1 MTLALPAIVSASS
14 ADLTSSG
21 SGSQFDAVIAVYP
34 KVSQDLLSDLSLNA
48 YSAIDKDFGSSLT
61 VVPDP
66 NVAGGRLILAPT
78 GSLNGDS
85 DDVRKFQETTKA
97 AMKRAQAAGAVA
109 PLIYFPYKIDGDDAE
124 GDYVKYIEVSLLG
137 ALSAVFDPIDV
148 REHYEKIGKSQYTI
162 QKIGVLSSTSSEL
175 TDERIQFVSA
185 IELGRRVAKDLGSPN
200 CERMTPIKF
209 TEYVECYFKPKSD
222 IKLTVVE
229 DINVIQKEYP
239 LLHAVSRC
247 SLSVPRHFPR
257 VVKLEYKS
265 AEPSMVKENLYFVG
279 KGVTYDTGG
288 ADIKAGGIMRGMS
301 RDKCG
306 AAAVAGFMATVA
318 ELKPKHVNVTAILGL
333 VRNSVG
339 SNAYVS
345 DEVLYSRAGLRVLVG
360 NTDAEGRM
368 VMTDPLCECKELVLA
383 NRKDGINIPSRL
395 FTVATLTG
403 HAIRAYGPYGI
414 CLDNG
419 PARKANI
426 SPRIQAGGHILGDPF
441 EISTLRRE
449 DYAYVMPGSSAED
462 VVQAND
468 KSSSDTPRGH
478 QYPMAFMSVASGL
491 CEFGLDKEKRDQ
503 IAYTHVDIAASAEQL
518 SGVGFSLPEVTG
530 NPVPSFAAAFLL

>member
-1 MTLALPAIVSASS
+1 MTLALPSIVSASS
-14 ADLTSSG
+14 ADLASTAQ
-21 SGSQFDAVIAVYP
+21 QFDAVVAVYP
-34 KVSQDLLSDLSLNA
+34 TVSDELLSAFGSLSA
-48 YSAIDKDFGSSLT
+48 HSAVDKSFGSSLAFI
-61 VVPDP
+61 PDQ

-78 GSLNGDS
+78 GSLRGDS
-85 DDVRKFQETTKA
+85 DDVRKFQEVTKA
-97 AMKRAQAAGAVA
+97 AMKRALAAGAVA
-109 PLIYFPYKIDGDDAE
+109 PLFYFPTKIDTQDE
-124 GDYVKYIEVSLLG
+124 DYARFIEVSLLG
-137 ALSAVFDPIDV
+137 ALAACFDPIDV
-148 REHYEKIGKSQYTI
+148 REHYEKINKNHYTV
-162 QKIGVLSSTSSEL
+162 QKIGVLANGTEL
-175 TDERIQFVSA
+175 TPERLAFVNA
-185 IELGRRVAKDLGSPN
+185 VETGRRVAKDLGSPN

-209 TEYVECYFKPKSD
+209 AEYVETYFKSQAVIKMTVIKD
-222 IKLTVVE
+222 IDLIE
-229 DINVIQKEYP
+229 KEYP
-239 LLHAVSRC
+239 LLHAVARC

-265 AEPSMVKENLYFVG
+265 DEPSQVKENLYFVG

-288 ADIKAGGIMRGMS
+288 ADIKAGGVMRGMS

-318 ELKPKHVNVTAILGL
+318 ELKPKHVNVTAILSL

-345 DEVLYSRAGLRVLVG
+345 DEVIYSRAGQRVLVG

-368 VMTDPLCECKELVLA
+368 VMTDPLCECKERVLA
-383 NRKDGINIPSRL
+383 ERKNGSYIPSRL

-426 SPRIQAGGHILGDPF
+426 STRIQAGGHILGDPF

-449 DYAYVMPGSSAED
+449 DYACVAPGAASED

-468 KSSSDTPRGH
+468 KASSATARGH
-478 QYPMAFMSVASGL
+478 QYPMAFMAIASGL
-491 CEFGLDKEKRDQ
+491 NLYGLDKEKKDQ
-503 IAYTHVDIAASAEQL
+503 IAYTHVDVAGSAEEY
-518 SGVGFSLPEVTG
+518 SSIGYSLAEVTG
-530 NPVPSFAAAFLL
+530 NPVPAFASTFLL

>member
-1 MTLALPAIVSASS
+1 MTLALPTIVAASPADLASS
-14 ADLTSSG
+14 Q
-21 SGSQFDAVIAVYP
+21 QFDAVIAVYP
-34 KVSQDLLSDLSLNA
+34 TVSNDLFSAFSTLSA
-48 YSAIDKDFGSSLT
+48 HSAVDKDFGSRLT
-61 VVPDP
+61 VVPDQS
-66 NVAGGRLILAPT
+66 VAGGRLILAPT

-85 DDVRKFQETTKA
+85 DDVRKFQEITKA
-97 AMKRAQAAGAVA
+97 AVQRAQSAGAVA
-109 PLIYFPYKIDGDDAE
+109 PLIHFPVNIKNDE
-124 GDYVKYIEVSLLG
+124 DYSRYLEVSILG
-137 ALSAVFDPIDV
+137 ALAACFNPIDV
-148 REHYEKIGKSQYTI
+148 REHYDKIGKSQCTI
-162 QKIGVLSSTSSEL
+162 QKIGIVAGDEL
-175 TDERIQFVSA
+175 TPERIKFVKA
-185 IELGRRVAKDLGSPN
+185 VEIGRRVAKDLGSPN

-209 TEYVECYFKPKSD
+209 AEYVENYFNSKAE
-222 IKLTVVE
+222 IKITVVK
-229 DINVIQKEYP
+229 DIDVIEKEYP
-239 LLHAVSRC
+239 LLHAVARC

-265 AEPSMVKENLYFVG
+265 DEPSMVKENLYFVG

-288 ADIKAGGIMRGMS
+288 ADIKAGGVMRGMS

-306 AAAVAGFMATVA
+306 ASSVAGFMATLA

-333 VRNSVG
+333 VRNSIG

-368 VMTDPLCECKELVLA
+368 VMTDPLCECKERVLA
-383 NRKDGINIPSRL
+383 ERKIGVNIPSRL

-419 PARKANI
+419 PARKAGVSN
-426 SPRIQAGGHILGDPF
+426 RIQAGGHILGDPF

-449 DYAYVMPGSSAED
+449 DYAIVASGSAAED

-468 KSSSDTPRGH
+468 KASSATPRGH
-478 QYPMAFMSVASGL
+478 QYPMAFMAVASGL
-491 CEFGLDKEKRDQ
+491 RDYGLDKEKDEQ
-503 IAYTHVDIAASAEQL
+503 IAYTHVDIAGSAEAL
-518 SGVGFSLPEVTG
+518 CGSGLSLPEVTG
-530 NPVPSFAAAFLL
+530 NPVPAFAATFL

>member
-1 MTLALPAIVSASS
+1 MTLALPPIVSAST
-14 ADLTSSG
+14 ADLASSG
-21 SGSQFDAVIAVYP
+21 FDAVIAVYP
-34 KVSQDLLSDLSLNA
+34 TVSQELLSVFSSLNA
-48 YSAIDKDFGSSLT
+48 FTAVDKDFGSSLA
-61 VVPDP
+61 VVPDK

-78 GSLNGDS
+78 GPTNGDT
-85 DDVRKFQETTKA
+85 DDVRKFEEITKA
-97 AMKRAQAAGAVA
+97 AMKRALAAGAVA
-109 PLIYFPYKIDGDDAE
+109 PLFYFPSKVE
-124 GDYVKYIEVSLLG
+124 GDSEDYSHYVEVSILG
-137 ALSAVFDPIDV
+137 ALAACFDPIDV
-148 REHYEKIGKSQYTI
+148 REHYEKIGKKHYTVE
-162 QKIGVLSSTSSEL
+162 KIGVVVAEGAEISV
-175 TDERIQFVSA
+175 ERVAFVNA
-185 IELGRRVAKDLGSPN
+185 VEVGRRVAKDLGSPN

-209 TEYVECYFKPKSD
+209 AEYVESYFKTKSC
-222 IKLTVVE
+222 IKLTVIE
-229 DINVIQKEYP
+229 DIDVLQKEYP
-239 LLHAVSRC
+239 LLHAVARC

-265 AEPSMVKENLYFVG
+265 EEPSKVKENLYFVG

-306 AAAVAGFMATVA
+306 AATVAGFMATLA
-318 ELKPKHVNVTAILGL
+318 ELKPKHVNVTAMLSL

-368 VMTDPLCECKELVLA
+368 VMTDPLCECKERVLED
-383 NRKDGINIPSRL
+383 RKAGVHIPSRL

-403 HAIRAYGPYGI
+403 HAIRAYGNYGI

-426 SPRIQAGGHILGDPF
+426 SPRIQAGGNILGDPF

-449 DYAYVMPGSSAED
+449 DYACVAPGSAGED

-468 KSSSDTPRGH
+468 KASSASARGH
-478 QYPMAFMSVASGL
+478 QYPMAFMAIASGINN
-491 CEFGLDKEKRDQ
+491 FGLDKKKEEQ
-503 IAYTHVDIAASAEQL
+503 IAYTHIDIAGSAEEPH
-518 SGVGFSLPEVTG
+518 GVGFSLPEVTG
-530 NPVPSFAAAFLL
+530 NPVPAFAATFLL

>member
-1 MTLALPAIVSASS
+1 MTLPLPEIVSASS
-14 ADLTSSG
+14 ADLAA

-34 KVSQDLLSDLSLNA
+34 KVSQEILSAFSSLNGFA
-48 YSAIDKDFGSSLT
+48 AIDKDFGSSLAL
-61 VVPDP
+61 VPDQ

-85 DDVRKFQETTKA
+85 DDVRKFQEITKA

-109 PLIYFPYKIDGDDAE
+109 PVFYFPSKIQGDNE
-124 GDYVKYIEVSLLG
+124 DYEKYVEVSILG
-137 ALSAVFDPIDV
+137 ALAAVFDPIDV
-148 REHYEKIGKSQYTI
+148 REHYEKIGKTHYTV
-162 QKIGVLSSTSSEL
+162 QKIGVLAEGSEL
-175 TDERIQFVSA
+175 TAERIQFVNA
-185 IELGRRVAKDLGSPN
+185 VEIGRRVAKDLGSPN

-209 TEYVECYFKPKSD
+209 AEYVECYFKSKST
-222 IKLTVVE
+222 IKMTIIKDVDVLE
-229 DINVIQKEYP
+229 KEYP
-239 LLHAVSRC
+239 LLHAVARC

-265 AEPSMVKENLYFVG
+265 DEPSKVKENLYFVG

-288 ADIKAGGIMRGMS
+288 ADIKCSGAMRGMS

-306 AAAVAGFMATVA
+306 AATVAGFMATLA
-318 ELKPKHVNVTAILGL
+318 ELKPKHVNVTAMLSL
-333 VRNSVG
+333 VRNSIG
-339 SNAYVS
+339 SDAYVS
-345 DEVLYSRAGLRVLVG
+345 DEVIYSRAGLRVLVG

-368 VMTDPLCECKELVLA
+368 VMTDPLCECKERVLA
-383 NRKDGINIPSRL
+383 DRKAGINIPSRL

-426 SPRIQAGGHILGDPF
+426 SPRIQAAGHVMGDPF
-441 EISTLRRE
+441 EVSTLRRE
-449 DYAYVMPGSSAED
+449 DYAYVKPGSAQED

-468 KSSSDTPRGH
+468 KASSASARGH
-478 QYPMAFMSVASGL
+478 QFPMAFMCIASGL
-491 CEFGLDKEKRDQ
+491 SEFGLDKEKKDQ
-503 IAYTHVDIAASAEQL
+503 IAYTHVDIAGSAEEL

-530 NPVPSFAAAFLL
+530 NPVPAFAATFLL

>member
-1 MTLALPAIVSASS
+1 MTLPIPPIVSASTT
-14 ADLTSSG
+14 DLVSSTA
-21 SGSQFDAVIAVYP
+21 QFDAVVAVYP
-34 KVSQDLLSDLSLNA
+34 TVSSELLSAFNSLNA
-48 YSAIDKDFGSSLT
+48 YTAVDQSFGSSLAFI
-61 VVPDP
+61 PDQ

-97 AMKRAQAAGAVA
+97 AMKRALAAGANA
-109 PLIYFPYKIDGDDAE
+109 PVFYFPSKIDADE
-124 GDYVKYIEVSLLG
+124 EDYAKFIEVSLLG
-137 ALSAVFDPIDV
+137 ALAACFDPIDV
-148 REHYEKIGKSQYTI
+148 REHYEKVGKNQYTV
-162 QKIGVLSSTSSEL
+162 QKIGVLVNGTEL
-175 TDERIQFVSA
+175 APERLAFVNA
-185 IELGRRVAKDLGSPN
+185 VETGRRVAKDLGSPN

-209 TEYVECYFKPKSD
+209 AEYVETYFKSQSAIKMTIVKD
-222 IKLTVVE
+222 IDLIE
-229 DINVIQKEYP
+229 KEYP
-239 LLHAVSRC
+239 LLHAVARC

-265 AEPSMVKENLYFVG
+265 DEPSKVKESLYFVG

-288 ADIKAGGIMRGMS
+288 ADIKAGGVMRGMS

-306 AAAVAGFMATVA
+306 AASVAGFMATVA
-318 ELKPKHVNVTAILGL
+318 ELKPKNVNVTAILSL

-345 DEVLYSRAGLRVLVG
+345 DEIIYSRAGQRVLVG

-368 VMTDPLCECKELVLA
+368 VMTDPLCECKERVLA
-383 NRKDGINIPSRL
+383 ERKAGTHIPSRL

-426 SPRIQAGGHILGDPF
+426 STRIQTGGHILGDPF
-441 EISTLRRE
+441 EVSTLRRE
-449 DYAYVMPGSSAED
+449 DYACVAPGAASED

-468 KSSSDTPRGH
+468 KASSATARGH
-478 QYPMAFMSVASGL
+478 QYPMAFMCVASGL
-491 CEFGLDKEKRDQ
+491 NQYGLDKKKEDQ
-503 IAYTHVDIAASAEQL
+503 IAYTHVDVAGSAEEL
-518 SGVGFSLPEVTG
+518 SGVGYSLPEVTG
-530 NPVPSFAAAFLL
+530 NPVPAFASTFLL

>member
-1 MTLALPAIVSASS
+1 MALALPTIVSASQ
-14 ADLTSSG
+14 ADLAATTQ
-21 SGSQFDAVIAVYP
+21 QFDAVIAVYP
-34 KVSQDLLSDLSLNA
+34 TVSEKLLSVFGSLNA
-48 YSAIDKDFGSSLT
+48 YLAVDKSFGSSLA
-61 VVPDP
+61 VVPDQ

-85 DDVRKFQETTKA
+85 DDVRKFQEITRA
-97 AMKRAQAAGAVA
+97 AMKRAFAAGAVA
-109 PLIYFPYKIDGDDAE
+109 PLFYFPENMDACDE
-124 GDYVKYIEVSLLG
+124 DYSHFVEVSLLG
-137 ALSAVFDPIDV
+137 ALAACFDPIDV
-148 REHYEKIGKSQYTI
+148 REHYEKIGKNHYTV
-162 QKIGVLSSTSSEL
+162 QKIGILAAGTEVTPERL
-175 TDERIQFVSA
+175 TFVNA
-185 IELGRRVAKDLGSPN
+185 VEIGRRVAKDLGSPN

-209 TEYVECYFKPKSD
+209 AEYVENHFKSQSVINMSVIKD
-222 IKLTVVE
+222 I
-229 DINVIQKEYP
+229 DVIEKEYP
-239 LLHAVSRC
+239 LLHAVARC

-265 AEPSMVKENLYFVG
+265 EDPSKVKENLYFIG

-288 ADIKAGGIMRGMS
+288 ADIKAGGVMRGMS

-306 AAAVAGFMATVA
+306 AAAVAGFMATLA
-318 ELKPKHVNVTAILGL
+318 ELKPKHINVTAILSL

-345 DEVLYSRAGLRVLVG
+345 DEIIYSRAGQRVLVG

-368 VMTDPLCECKELVLA
+368 AMTDPLCECKERILA
-383 NRKDGINIPSRL
+383 ERGTGVNIPSRL

-426 SPRIQAGGHILGDPF
+426 STRIQAGGHILGDPF

-449 DYAYVMPGSSAED
+449 DYAYVAPGAASED

-468 KSSSDTPRGH
+468 KASSVTARGH
-478 QYPMAFMSVASGL
+478 QYPMAFMALASGVSN
-491 CEFGLDKEKRDQ
+491 FGLDKEKKDQ
-503 IAYTHVDIAASAEQL
+503 IAYTHVDIAGSAEE
-518 SGVGFSLPEVTG
+518 SSSVGFSLPEVTG
-530 NPVPSFAAAFLL
+530 NPVPAFASAFLL

>member
-1 MTLALPAIVSASS
+1 MTLALPAIVSASA
-14 ADLTSSG
+14 ADLTSG
-21 SGSQFDAVIAVYP
+21 TQFDAVIAVYP
-34 KVSQDLLSDLSLNA
+34 TVSEELASTFQSINT
-48 YSAIDKDFGSSLT
+48 YSAIDKSFGSALT
-61 VVPDP
+61 LVPDQ

-78 GSLNGDS
+78 GSLTGDT

-97 AMKRAQAAGAVA
+97 AMKRAIAAGSIA
-109 PLIYFPYKIDGDDAE
+109 PLFYFPSKIVGDNE
-124 GDYVKYIEVSLLG
+124 DYSHYIEVSLLG
-137 ALSAVFDPIDV
+137 ALAACFDPIDV
-148 REHYEKIGKSQYTI
+148 REHYEKIGKTYNV
-162 QKIGVLSSTSSEL
+162 QKIGFHAADVNLSA
-175 TDERIQFVSA
+175 ERLGFVNA
-185 IELGRRVAKDLGSPN
+185 VEVGRRVTKDLGSPN

-209 TEYVECYFKPKSD
+209 AEYVQEYFKSQPV
-222 IKLTVVE
+222 IQTTVVE

-239 LLHAVSRC
+239 LLHAVARC

-265 AEPSMVKENLYFVG
+265 DEPSKVKEHLYFVG

-306 AAAVAGFMATVA
+306 AASVAGFMATVA
-318 ELKPKHVNVTAILGL
+318 ELKPKHVNVTVFLGL

-345 DEVLYSRAGLRVLVG
+345 DEVIYSRSGKRVLVG

-368 VMTDPLCECKELVLA
+368 VMTDPLCHCKELVLA
-383 NRKDGINIPSRL
+383 DRKNGINVPVRF

-419 PARKANI
+419 PARKANV
-426 SPRIQAGGHILGDPF
+426 SPRIQAGGNILGDPF
-441 EISTLRRE
+441 EVSTLRRE
-449 DYAYVMPGSSAED
+449 DYAYVTPGSPSED

-468 KSSSDTPRGH
+468 KASSATARGH

-491 CEFGLDKEKRDQ
+491 SDFGLDKEKKDQ
-503 IAYTHVDIAASAEQL
+503 IAYTHVDIAGSAEEL

-530 NPVPSFAAAFLL
+530 NPVPAFAAAFLL